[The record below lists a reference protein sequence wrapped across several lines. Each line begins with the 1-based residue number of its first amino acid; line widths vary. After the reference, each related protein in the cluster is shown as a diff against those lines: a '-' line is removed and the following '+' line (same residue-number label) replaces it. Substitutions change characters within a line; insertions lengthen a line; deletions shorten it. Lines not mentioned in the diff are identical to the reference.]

1 MDYPLQYYISCFGRM
16 NCNKRKGETAPHKA
30 VLLLAVIEEVRLG
43 HITNGFVPLND
54 QMVAAFKR
62 EWRRYVGESELFNP
76 VFETPFFHLD
86 YEPFWELM
94 KREPFKVMR
103 EYSLPRLR
111 ENFFGAKIPDELCD
125 YMADDA
131 SCRLLKKA
139 LIEKYLPHIDS
150 INAQNIA
157 AETST
162 SYGSDDSETL
172 TAKLRA

>member
-1 MDYPLQYYISCFGRM
+1 MTVQLAYYIDCFGRM

-43 HITNGFVPLND
+43 HITNGFIPLNG

-62 EWRRYVGESELFNP
+62 QWRRFVGESELFNP

-86 YEPFWELM
+86 YEPFWKLM

-125 YMADDA
+125 YMADET
-131 SCRLLKKA
+131 SRRLLKNA
-139 LIEKYLPHIDS
+139 LIEKYLPNIDNNS
-150 INAQNIA
+150 AQSLA

-162 SYGSDDSETL
+162 SYGSGDDETII
-172 TAKLRA
+172 AKLRA